1 MGMVKKK
8 KKKKP
13 TTVTKQVE
21 VRFKINI
28 DSVQSQPKSRQVI
41 LWILTY

>member
-13 TTVTKQVE
+13 STVTKQE

-28 DSVQSQPKSRQVI
+28 DSVQSQPKSWQVI